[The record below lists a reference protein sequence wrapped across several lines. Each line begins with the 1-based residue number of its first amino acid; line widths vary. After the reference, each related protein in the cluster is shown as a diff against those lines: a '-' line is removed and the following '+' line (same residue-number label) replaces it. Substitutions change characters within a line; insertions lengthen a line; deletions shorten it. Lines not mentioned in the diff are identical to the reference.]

1 VTSSSY
7 TILTS
12 LLPFLLLFGFWSLLM
27 RNYRAKQAATPSEQ
41 QQILAKLE
49 EIRTELERLRKATA
63 ERDSD
68 GFGFRS

>member
-12 LLPFLLLFGFWSLLM
+12 LLPFLLLLGFWMHLM
-27 RNYRAKQAATPSEQ
+27 RNSRGKQAAMPSEQ

-49 EIRTELERLRKATA
+49 EIRAEVERLRRATA